1 MDGPSDPGEACTFE
15 CDSGANAEAMD
26 LTMYVFT
33 DPKFP
38 NDQNSGTRAVRT
50 NFRTSLNP
58 VSWWLD
64 DPTRY
69 DNEGGEECMSS
80 EVKDDLRLKS
90 YEL

>member
-26 LTMYVFT
+26 LTVYVFT
-33 DPKFP
+33 DNKSP
-38 NDQNSGTRAVRT
+38 NDQNCGRAIKT
-50 NFRTSLNP
+50 NFRTSFNP
-58 VSWWLD
+58 VPQWLD
-64 DPTRY
+64 DPTWY
-69 DNEGGEECMSS
+69 DNEGEEEFMSS